1 MNKSMGKKCGPFFLE
16 RTVAG
21 SEAIKAYF
29 SDFRV
34 RVIAQD
40 SRYKD
45 LNPLNTRSKRILT
58 SATWQDL
65 LEPSDSMDMFS
76 SEPDYIN
83 EVWQNNP
90 KAPEASRLAE
100 PEQERTMYVN
110 IAIRNTS
117 VSINNKDK
125 AFFESSV
132 LSCALIPGCL
142 ESQLEDSLL
151 VCLENGTMLL
161 LRVFVSGGHFEP
173 IVVQKLR
180 TSSLGPYEKTSMIGY
195 KVTVHKTGKMVA
207 IAAFSKGIRIMH
219 IEYDS
224 RGVPSFGSS
233 QNMIIGGALVDTVFM
248 EPLEPV
254 DKEYMIL
261 VNLIS
266 TDENI
271 MRLEYNEF
279 YQYDNPLNS
288 IKTHPILL
296 WNLEEVPYFLI
307 PTRKTQCLL
316 QVQETKCVV
325 HGIHY
330 MLSRDEADVTEQAL
344 PMVGGKYIKPNSYYI
359 PQYPITCFPCEDY
372 EEELYDQILLSTDV
386 SLWLLE
392 IFGSSR
398 RRDRRIRF
406 SEMFVQPSVFSHFC
420 LEEIAAK
427 QYSLT
432 YFNERGSAEYKIID
446 LVPRSNGAAF
456 KMKVIEDKGSL
467 MNWFPTF
474 DYKVIPAQRSKLVNA
489 TSSEELWCVGRCESR
504 GALFS
509 MHKGYRAE
517 KSIPETRF
525 RDVTHIY
532 GFELRGQPH
541 FVLSSFQESWVIAFI
556 NDDDSGDITE
566 LSQFRSGQRTI
577 YFGMLPD
584 GRFIQIFEH
593 GWRIGTFQSS
603 DFLTTYVHER
613 IILSAVW
620 QNIVVLAY
628 EYGDETIQVNIE
640 AFTVSGTSL
649 VISPGIIGIQPSLM
663 KFITRHKQPY
673 LAIGTYS
680 NQIHFYRLEDHRLLL
695 ADTLDLSDRI
705 DDFVTP
711 HDIVYTEHHSLLTSK
726 DGSLLLYENDKF
738 LASLKIGELP
748 ASILQQSES
757 KLFIVTKTLWK
768 LDLSKSCY
776 PERIWVAETV
786 DRGCQAAVLVPMAHD
801 DLLPQYEEDQLL
813 AIRDDGLCS
822 LFVSRTIDWSIKK
835 VKLGSTPLKMMYYE
849 YHNVFV
855 VLVAGPDKL
864 LFVDHKT
871 KRVLAADQEEQ
882 VLAEH
887 EQPLSISEWHVKSR
901 RVEDYT
907 HKHLLVGCVDK
918 RDGSGLVKIIEL
930 KKVKDVVLLKVLYS
944 WTQSSPV
951 AAVAQL
957 PDSVIIYSDR
967 NSVRLR
973 KYKPLE
979 SKLSDTFGQQSFP
992 SEVKEINCVGNHVA
1006 VVTAKD
1012 SVYTYHYLKEP
1023 NGSLSPH
1030 LSDPVSRD
1038 LMGHC
1043 IIKDPYIIAADR
1055 QRQTIL
1061 VIPNNTDYYA
1071 SLTTQKVFEWNT
1083 PFIPRLHECEF
1094 KPLWSVPRDNTK
1106 FLAMGL
1112 NGEIRIYYEIP
1123 EHTFDKICELKAQ
1136 QARKNKEQSP
1146 LLLSDIP
1153 SLYPENSPIVNVD
1166 SITDK
1171 YGEIGDFELDTLI
1184 HSTII

>member
-1 MNKSMGKKCGPFFLE
+1 MKEGMGKKCGPFFLE
-16 RTVAG
+16 RTIAG
-21 SEAIKAYF
+21 SEAVKAYF
-29 SDFRV
+29 ADFRV
-34 RVIAQD
+34 RVIAHD

-45 LNPLNTRSKRILT
+45 LNPLNSRSKRILT

-83 EVWQNNP
+83 EVWKSKT
-90 KAPEASRLAE
+90 KAPEASSLADPGE
-100 PEQERTMYVN
+100 ESTMYVN

-125 AFFESSV
+125 AFFESTV
-132 LSCALIPGCL
+132 WSCAVIPGCQ
-142 ESQLEDSLL
+142 ESELEDSLL
-151 VCLENGTMLL
+151 VCLENGTVLL

-173 IVVQKLR
+173 IVIQKLR
-180 TSSLGPYEKTSMIGY
+180 TSSLGPCEKTSMIGY
-195 KVTVHKTGKMVA
+195 KVTVYKTGKMVA
-207 IAAFSKGIRIMH
+207 IAAFSKVIRIMR

-224 RGVPSFGSS
+224 HGIPSFGAS

-254 DKEYMIL
+254 DKEYTIL
-261 VNLIS
+261 VNLIT

-271 MRLEYNEF
+271 MKLEYNEF

-307 PTRKTQCLL
+307 PTTKTQCLL

-344 PMVGGKYIKPNSYYI
+344 PMIGGKYIIPNSYYI

-406 SEMFVQPSVFSHFC
+406 SEMFVQPSVFSHFS
-420 LEEIAAK
+420 LEEIAER

-432 YFNERGSAEYKIID
+432 YFNERGSAEYKIIN
-446 LVPRSNGAAF
+446 LVPRSNGPAF

-467 MNWFPTF
+467 LNWFPTF

-517 KSIPETRF
+517 KSIPETRYK
-525 RDVTHIY
+525 DVTHIY
-532 GFELRGQPH
+532 GFRLRGQPH

-556 NDDDSGDITE
+556 NEDDLGDITE
-566 LSQFRSGQRTI
+566 LSQFRTSQRTI

-584 GRFIQIFEH
+584 SRFIQIFEH
-593 GWRIGTFQSS
+593 GWRIGTFQSG

-613 IILSAVW
+613 IILSALW
-620 QNIVVLAY
+620 EDIVVLAY
-628 EYGDETIQVNIE
+628 EYGDEMIQVNIE
-640 AFTVSGTSL
+640 AFTMSGKSIA
-649 VISPGIIGIQPSLM
+649 VSPGIIGIQPSLM

-673 LAIGTYS
+673 LAIGTYA
-680 NQIHFYRLEDHRLLL
+680 NKIHFYRLEDYRLLL
-695 ADTLDLSDRI
+695 SDTLDLSSHI
-705 DDFVTP
+705 NEFVTP
-711 HDIVYTEHHSLLTSK
+711 HDIVCTEHHSLMTSK
-726 DGSLLLYENDKF
+726 DGSLLLYEDEKL
-738 LASLKIGELP
+738 LALLKIGEIP
-748 ASILQQSES
+748 ASLLQQSES
-757 KLFIVTKTLWK
+757 EFFIVTKTLWK
-768 LDLSKSCY
+768 LDLTKSCY

-786 DRGCQAAVLVPMAHD
+786 DRGCHAAVLVPMAHD

-835 VKLGSTPLKMMYYE
+835 IILGSTPLKMMYYE

-855 VLVAGPDKL
+855 VLVAGPEKL

-871 KRVLAADQEEQ
+871 KKVLATDQEEQ
-882 VLAEH
+882 VLAKH

-901 RVEDYT
+901 RVEEYT
-907 HKHLLVGCVDK
+907 HKHLLVGCIDK

-930 KKVKDVVLLKVLYS
+930 KKVKDTVLLKVLYS
-944 WTQSSPV
+944 WTQSSAV

-992 SEVKEINCVGNHVA
+992 SEVKEINCVGTHVA

-1012 SVYTYHYLKEP
+1012 SVYTYHYLREP

-1043 IIKDPYIIAADR
+1043 IIRDPFIIAADR
-1055 QRQTIL
+1055 QQQTIL

-1071 SLTTQKVFEWNT
+1071 SLTTQEVLEWKT
-1083 PFIPRLHECEF
+1083 PFIPRLYECRFE
-1094 KPLWSVPRDNTK
+1094 PLWSVPQRNTK

-1112 NGEIRIYYEIP
+1112 NGEIRMYYEIT
-1123 EHTFDKICELKAQ
+1123 ESTFDKICRLKAK
-1136 QARKNKEQSP
+1136 QAQKNKEQLP

>member
-1 MNKSMGKKCGPFFLE
+1 MNESVGKKCGPFFLE
-16 RTVAG
+16 RTIAG
-21 SEAIKAYF
+21 SEAVIAYF

-34 RVIAQD
+34 RVMAYD

-83 EVWQNNP
+83 EVWQSKA
-90 KAPEASRLAE
+90 KAPEASSLAGPGE
-100 PEQERTMYVN
+100 ERTMYVN

-117 VSINNKDK
+117 FSINNKNK
-125 AFFESSV
+125 VFFESSV
-132 LSCALIPGCL
+132 WSCAVVPGCR
-142 ESQLEDSLL
+142 ESWFEDSLL
-151 VCLENGTMLL
+151 VCLENGTILL
-161 LRVFVSGGHFEP
+161 LRVIVSEGHFEP
-173 IVVQKLR
+173 IVIQRLR
-180 TSSLGPYEKTSMIGY
+180 TSSLGSCDKTGMIGY
-195 KVTVHKTGKMVA
+195 KVTVYKTGKVVA
-207 IAAFSKGIRIMH
+207 IAAFSKVIRIMR

-233 QNMIIGGALVDTVFM
+233 QNMIIGGALVETLFM

-288 IKTHPILL
+288 IKTHPMLL

-307 PTRKTQCLL
+307 STKNTQCLL
-316 QVQETKCVV
+316 QVQETKCIV
-325 HGIHY
+325 HGVHY

-344 PMVGGKYIKPNSYYI
+344 PMIGGKYIKPNSYYI
-359 PQYPITCFPCEDY
+359 PQYPITCFPCDDY
-372 EEELYDQILLSTDV
+372 EEEIYDQILLSTDV
-386 SLWLLE
+386 SLWLVE

-398 RRDRRIRF
+398 RRERRIRF
-406 SEMFVQPSVFSHFC
+406 SEMFVQPSVFSHFA
-420 LEEIAAK
+420 LEEVAEK
-427 QYSLT
+427 KYSLT
-432 YFNERGSAEYKIID
+432 YFNERGSAEYKIIS
-446 LVPRSNGAAF
+446 LVPRSNGSAF
-456 KMKVIEDKGSL
+456 KMKVIEDRGSL

-474 DYKVIPAQRSKLVNA
+474 DFKVVPAQRSKLVNA

-517 KSIPETRF
+517 KSIPETGYK
-525 RDVTHIY
+525 DVTQIY
-532 GFELRGQPH
+532 GFDLSGQPH
-541 FVLSSFQESWVIAFI
+541 FVLSGFQESRVIAFI
-556 NDDDSGDITE
+556 TEGDSGDITE
-566 LSQFRSGQRTI
+566 LSQFRTSQRTI
-577 YFGMLPD
+577 YFGMLPE

-620 QNIVVLAY
+620 EDIVVLAY
-628 EYGDETIQVNIE
+628 EYGQEMIQVNIE
-640 AFTVSGTSL
+640 AVTVSEKPLT
-649 VISPGIIGIQPSLM
+649 VSPGIIGIQPSMM

-680 NQIHFYRLEDHRLLL
+680 NKVHFYRLEDHRLLL
-695 ADTLDLSDRI
+695 ADTLDLSGHI
-705 DDFVTP
+705 NDFVTP
-711 HDIVYTEHHSLLTSK
+711 HDIVYTEHHCLMTSK
-726 DGSLLLYENDKF
+726 DGSLLLYKDEK
-738 LASLKIGELP
+738 LLSLLKIGETP

-757 KLFIVTKTLWK
+757 EFFIVTKTLWK
-768 LDLSKSCY
+768 LDLTKSCY
-776 PERIWVAETV
+776 PERIWVAETI
-786 DRGCQAAVLVPMAHD
+786 DRGCHAAVLVPMAHD

-822 LFVSRTIDWSIKK
+822 LFVSRTIDWSIRKI
-835 VKLGSTPLKMMYYE
+835 KLGSTPLKMIYYG

-855 VLVAGPDKL
+855 VLVGGPEKL

-871 KRVLAADQEEQ
+871 KRVVATEQEEQ
-882 VLAEH
+882 VFAEH

-901 RVEDYT
+901 RVEEYT

-930 KKVKDVVLLKVLYS
+930 KKDRDTVLLKVLYS
-944 WTQSSPV
+944 WTQSAPV

-1012 SVYTYHYLKEP
+1012 SVYTFHYLKES

-1043 IIKDPYIIAADR
+1043 IIKDHFIIAADR
-1055 QRQTIL
+1055 QQQTIL

-1071 SLTTQKVFEWNT
+1071 SLTTQEVYEWKT
-1083 PFIPRLHECEF
+1083 PFIPRLYQCEF
-1094 KPLWSVPRDNTK
+1094 EPLWRVSQNGTK

-1112 NGEIRIYYEIP
+1112 NGEIRMYSEITRG
-1123 EHTFDKICELKAQ
+1123 TFEKILELKAQ
-1136 QARKNKEQSP
+1136 QAQKNKERSP
-1146 LLLSDIP
+1146 LLLSDIA
-1153 SLYPENSPIVNVD
+1153 SLCPEDSPIVNVD
-1166 SITDK
+1166 SISDK
-1171 YGEIGDFELDTLI
+1171 YGEIGNFELDTLI